1 MTAVFTAEQQEERL
15 YSRSVVTENKKGK
28 GRDEGREK
36 PLTPPTISS
45 PLLTLSVV
53 SITPPLGKRQHGKT
67 ERDEGTTELSS
78 DS

>member
-1 MTAVFTAEQQEERL
+1 MTALFTAEQQEEGL
-15 YSRSVVTENKKGK
+15 YGRSVVTGNRKAWGGE
-28 GRDEGREK
+28 
-36 PLTPPTISS
+36 PLTPLTISS
-45 PLLTLSVV
+45 FLLTLSVV